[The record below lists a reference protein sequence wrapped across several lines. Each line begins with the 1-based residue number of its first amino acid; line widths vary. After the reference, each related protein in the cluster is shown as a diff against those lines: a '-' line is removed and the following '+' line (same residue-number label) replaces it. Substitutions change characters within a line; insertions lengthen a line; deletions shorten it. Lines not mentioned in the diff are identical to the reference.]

1 MDGIFIC
8 ECSGLRGKQKMK
20 RLIKLT
26 LLLHRYLGFALSLL
40 FVIWFLS
47 GFAMMYVKYP
57 TMRQHEKLQ
66 RLPSPRLEK
75 ATLTVL
81 EALEH
86 AGVRDTLRSVRIGMM
101 LDRPVFRLTTI
112 RGKYKAIFAD
122 DGTLFKGADPGL
134 AVRLA
139 FDFTHLNKTRSVEL
153 LTDIDQWMAAA
164 RSQGYTT
171 PVYRIQMGDDADT
184 YVYVSAQ
191 TGEVVQLVNARQRF
205 LAWLGPVPHWIY
217 PTVLLRNRPLWN
229 DIIVWTSSLGSF
241 MCIAGIVMGFVRYK
255 RNRGLAFS
263 PYKRKWF
270 RWHHYTGFVFG
281 LFVFTW
287 VFSGL
292 LSMTP
297 WDWAPFTRLGAE
309 ESEQW
314 AGGVLDTRKFTV
326 SPAAAFAKFRP
337 VIDAKELHV
346 MQWDGKPY
354 YLAYEDDLHVRVLA
368 ASDASA
374 LPFQQFGTE
383 GFVEKVK
390 EMNPAVDLKEAVVLR
405 DYDDYYYSRNADKRL
420 PVLRV
425 KMASEDE
432 PWYYVDLQTGQV
444 VLKHQDLSRLERW
457 LYHGLHSLDFR
468 WLVSKRPLWDIVV
481 ILLMI
486 GGTLAS
492 VTGLVLTWKW
502 VMRKVRF

>member
-1 MDGIFIC
+1 
-8 ECSGLRGKQKMK
+8 MK
-20 RLIKLT
+20 KLIKLT

-66 RLPSPRLEK
+66 RLKPPRLET
-75 ATLTVL
+75 ATLTVS
-81 EALEH
+81 EALER
-86 AGVRDTLRSVRIGMM
+86 AGVHDTLRSVRIGMI

-112 RGKYKAIFAD
+112 RGEYKAVFAD
-122 DGTLFKGADPGL
+122 DGTLFKGADAAL

-139 FDFTHLNKTRSVEL
+139 FDFTHLNKTRSVKL
-153 LTDIDQWMAAA
+153 LTEIDQWMAAA

-171 PVYRIQMGDDADT
+171 PVYRIDMGDNEGT
-184 YVYVSAQ
+184 YVYVSVQ
-191 TGEVVQLVNARQRF
+191 TGEVVQMVNARQRF
-205 LAWLGPVPHWIY
+205 LAWLGPIPHWIY

-229 DIIVWTSSLGSF
+229 DIIVWTSSLGSI
-241 MCIAGIVMGFVRYK
+241 MCVAGIAMGFFRYK

-263 PYKRKWF
+263 PYKKKWF

-281 LFVFTW
+281 LLVFTW

-297 WDWAPFTRLGAE
+297 WDWAPFTRLGPE

-314 AGGVLDTRKFTV
+314 AGGVLDTHRFTV
-326 SPAAAFAKFRP
+326 APAAAFARFEQ
-337 VIDAKELHV
+337 VIGAKELHL
-346 MQWDGKPY
+346 MQWNGAAC
-354 YLAYEDDLHVRVLA
+354 YLAYADDLQVRALA
-368 ASDASA
+368 AGSASA
-374 LPFQQFGTE
+374 LPFQQFRTE
-383 GFVEKVK
+383 GFVNKLKDMNPGVPVK
-390 EMNPAVDLKEAVVLR
+390 EAAVLR

-425 KMASEDE
+425 RMAAEDE
-432 PWYYVDLQTGQV
+432 TWYYVDLQTAQV

-468 WLVSKRPLWDIVV
+468 WLVSRRPLWDVIV
-481 ILLMI
+481 ILLMV

-502 VMRKVRF
+502 ISRKARF